1 MRFCLKNAGE
11 CQVGLLATGGST
23 NHTLHLVAI
32 ARAAGLVI
40 NWSDFAEL
48 SAVVPLLARVY
59 PNGTADVNH
68 FHQAGGLG
76 FIIRELLDAGI
87 LHDDVHTVAGPGLR
101 RYSQS
106 PVEVNH
112 GLIWQPVASQS
123 EDRNVVRGFDDPFQ
137 KTGVS
142 VWLKG
147 ISVGRS

>member
-1 MRFCLKNAGE
+1 M
-11 CQVGLLATGGST
+11 VGLLATGGST

-106 PVEVNH
+106 PVEVIM
-112 GLIWQPVASQS
+112 GSYGSQLQVS
-123 EDRNVVRGFDDPFQ
+123 Q
-137 KTGVS
+137 KTAMWSEALMILFRRLGAQS
-142 VWLKG
+142 G
-147 ISVGRS
+147 

>member
-1 MRFCLKNAGE
+1 MVSEKTLVNAI
-11 CQVGLLATGGST
+11 VGLLATGGST

-32 ARAAGLVI
+32 ARAAGIII

-48 SAVVPLLARVY
+48 SATVPLLARVY

-101 RYSQS
+101 RFSQS
-106 PVEVNH
+106 PVEVNP
-112 GLIWQPVASQS
+112 GSDGSQLQVSQKTAMWS
-123 EDRNVVRGFDDPFQ
+123 EAVDEPFQ
-137 KTGVS
+137 QTGVS
-142 VWLKG
+142 VWSKG